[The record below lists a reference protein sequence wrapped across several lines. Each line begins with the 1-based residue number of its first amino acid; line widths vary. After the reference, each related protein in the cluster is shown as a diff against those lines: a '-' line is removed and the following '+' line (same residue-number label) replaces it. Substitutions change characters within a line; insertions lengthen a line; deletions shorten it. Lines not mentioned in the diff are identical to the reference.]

1 MQRDGPSR
9 VARLRGPG
17 ASLALSLVVAVHSV
31 PAAPLADVEPLAV
44 LTCCAA
50 HCSHPQAAA
59 HGCPCCQVPS
69 DTSAPARLVPR
80 GAAPEGITAAA
91 GVSTGEPCR
100 DVSELA
106 LHRVIGGPAPPTFL
120 RLCRLQ
126 R

>member
-17 ASLALSLVVAVHSV
+17 ASLALSPVVAVHSV
-31 PAAPLADVEPLAV
+31 PAAPLAGVEPLAV
-44 LTCCAA
+44 LTCC
-50 HCSHPQAAA
+50 
-59 HGCPCCQVPS
+59 
-69 DTSAPARLVPR
+69 
-80 GAAPEGITAAA
+80 AAPEGITAAA